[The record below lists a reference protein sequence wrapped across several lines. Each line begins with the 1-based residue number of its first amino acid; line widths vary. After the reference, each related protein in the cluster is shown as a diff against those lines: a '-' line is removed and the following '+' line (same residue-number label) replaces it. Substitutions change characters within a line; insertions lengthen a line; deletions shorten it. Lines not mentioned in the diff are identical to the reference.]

1 MELLKR
7 TKPARATRTEKGKKR
22 DAGVMAYAT
31 TIDGTIFCVPTKNLS
46 NETTAPTGD
55 LSDRSVSVPLY
66 YVIQA
71 RVKYGGNGGEV
82 RWGDIELEAAF
93 TSYTEARGFADTAL
107 LSPKD
112 GVTKDS
118 FGEYSEAEPDK
129 TNCRY
134 AVNVIVR
141 AASDYG
147 TEDLVI
153 VVRSQDLKAVGVVEA
168 AMRII

>member
-31 TIDGTIFCVPTKNLS
+31 TIDGTIFCVRTKNLS

-66 YVIQA
+66 VIQA
-71 RVKYGGNGGEV
+71 RVKYGGNGGEF

-93 TSYTEARGFADTAL
+93 TSYTEARRFANTAL

-118 FGEYSEAEPDK
+118 FGGYSEAEPDK
-129 TNCRY
+129 TNCEY
-134 AVNVIVR
+134 AVSVIVH

-153 VVRSQDLKAVGVVEA
+153 VVKSQDLKAVGVAEA